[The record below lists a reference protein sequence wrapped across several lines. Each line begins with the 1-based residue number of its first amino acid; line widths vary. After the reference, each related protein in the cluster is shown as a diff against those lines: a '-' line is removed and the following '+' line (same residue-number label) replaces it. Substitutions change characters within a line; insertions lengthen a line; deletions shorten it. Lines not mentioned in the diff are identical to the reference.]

1 MQTDVAQI
9 GQQTEE
15 LQDLVGYLEAAG
27 GCDIDGPA
35 RQNSRYP
42 QQFAVGGGHGLHRA
56 TVPLVLSGI
65 PVLFL
70 GVLGGDAFGGDVD
83 SVDDEVV
90 PAGFH
95 RQSHDFGQWQRP
107 PRENLD
113 ALVDEGAAGA
123 LRYAVAGTQRPVGV
137 AAFQPG
143 TGQDRLGGGVVAAP
157 AGTDTPAIAGQGH
170 GEVVRD
176 GGWRGQGDTVDDGAG
191 SLRFWVLHTAD
202 VPEASSIRDL
212 PRGAVIK
219 PLSESSVKIDLIAQ
233 KLITLLAS
241 DCVAAVVLSTI
252 AYQQQRSL
260 DTLNW
265 YRPRPRS
272 RERLFADRGYD
283 RDKYR
288 RLLRQRGV
296 TPDIARRGTAHGSG
310 LGVHR

>member
-95 RQSHDFGQWQRP
+95 RQSHDS
-107 PRENLD
+107 
-113 ALVDEGAAGA
+113 VS
-123 LRYAVAGTQRPVGV
+123 
-137 AAFQPG
+137 
-143 TGQDRLGGGVVAAP
+143 
-157 AGTDTPAIAGQGH
+157 
-170 GEVVRD
+170 
-176 GGWRGQGDTVDDGAG
+176 G
-191 SLRFWVLHTAD
+191 S
-202 VPEASSIRDL
+202 
-212 PRGAVIK
+212 
-219 PLSESSVKIDLIAQ
+219 
-233 KLITLLAS
+233 
-241 DCVAAVVLSTI
+241 
-252 AYQQQRSL
+252 
-260 DTLNW
+260 
-265 YRPRPRS
+265 
-272 RERLFADRGYD
+272 
-283 RDKYR
+283 
-288 RLLRQRGV
+288 
-296 TPDIARRGTAHGSG
+296 ARRARTLMPSWTRVRQVLFGTP
-310 LGVHR
+310 